1 MSSFSYQL
9 TIFFLL
15 LGPIK
20 IILPFARLLE
30 GAEPSRRKRAA
41 VYGTLFAAGLCLVIG
56 LLARVFAGNFHLG
69 VTALRFTSGLILLMW
84 ALNAIFSP
92 GRQDVSPSSASQRV
106 GSLALSPLAT
116 PIIIT
121 PAGVA
126 AVMIFV
132 LLPPQERGGYGSLG
146 GALALVMSLNFL
158 VMYFNDRIVKFPG
171 ILAVLQIL
179 GSVLV
184 VVQVAF
190 AIQVILNALEALG
203 VIPGSDS

>member
-20 IILPFARLLE
+20 IILPFARLME
-30 GAEPSRRKRAA
+30 GAEPSRRRRAA
-41 VYGTLFAAGLCLVIG
+41 VYGTLFAAGLCVVIG
-56 LLARVFAGNFHLG
+56 LLASVMAGNFRLG

-92 GRQDVSPSSASQRV
+92 SRQDAPPPSAAPRV
-106 GSLALSPLAT
+106 GALALSPLAT

-132 LLPPQERGGYGSLG
+132 LLPPQERGGYGSLS
-146 GALALVMSLNFL
+146 GALALVMALNFL
-158 VMYFNDRIVKFPG
+158 VMYFNERIVRFPG

-190 AIQVILNALEALG
+190 AIQVILNALEAIGALHA
-203 VIPGSDS
+203 SRS